1 MASDAPLALTLRY
14 NPPPISLSGSVVWV
28 QGEKTFR
35 PPVFLELYRN
45 GTRIGNSI
53 LLTAAPGE
61 GTETK
66 FTIDSCYDL
75 QSAPDCGLT
84 ATDSTG
90 RPYVYTLNQPSA
102 PKNYRAAQEGMTVTN
117 TYVPPKTGVTGGV
130 TWINGQLK
138 RLQ

>member
-53 LLTAAPGE
+53 PLTAAPGE

-90 RPYVYTLNQPSA
+90 PTCWSA
-102 PKNYRAAQEGMTVTN
+102 MRSPGSWSTPRA
-117 TYVPPKTGVTGGV
+117 
-130 TWINGQLK
+130 
-138 RLQ
+138 